1 MAHGKDVGQESGGK
15 CCGKTWP
22 EAKVKLNACDLSKGT
37 TGHGVDNK
45 FCLRTQ
51 GCVYA
56 YVSVCVH
63 PGCVWVCASLHLSTL
78 VRGAV

>member
-1 MAHGKDVGQESGGK
+1 MLWQ
-15 CCGKTWP
+15 TWP

-51 GCVYA
+51 GSVYA
-56 YVSVCVH
+56 YVSVCV
-63 PGCVWVCASLHLSTL
+63 CVCIWGASLHLSTL